1 MQQYDFY
8 SFRTTLLLL
17 SHETLVSSLH
27 SYYTKVSQIF
37 YQKNY
42 TPTTFFEVVGCNSV
56 ILAFALH
63 FVLGRHTMRPK
74 WKNYSLI
81 NLTILNIHVLNIKNL
96 WF

>member
-27 SYYTKVSQIF
+27 STKVSQIF

-63 FVLGRHTMRPK
+63 LVLARRTVR
-74 WKNYSLI
+74 L
-81 NLTILNIHVLNIKNL
+81 
-96 WF
+96 